1 MCLSTNKL
9 KLNLDKMD
17 FLIFILR
24 SNVKNS
30 TIFFPVD
37 ILGNFLSPAE
47 VVGHLGVVWILVS
60 LSQAISGAPV

>member
-1 MCLSTNKL
+1 M
-9 KLNLDKMD
+9 
-17 FLIFILR
+17 
-24 SNVKNS
+24 KNS